1 MAPTPLPVAERFF
14 APEISKVY
22 VVTTLADMANPTRL
36 EIEAGTDVTNEIAD
50 ISGFIATSGLINTPD
65 YGRRFVSQIGGRL
78 TVDQS
83 TITFY
88 ASLDGQDIRTILAR
102 GDRVHLIFCDQGDD
116 EGLLADVFAVQVTSV
131 GKVRTTADQAHQIT
145 VSFAPT
151 RPPAE
156 DIPLPAV
163 A

>member
-22 VVTTLADMANPTRL
+22 WVPTIADINAPTRAEL
-36 EIEAGTDVTNEIAD
+36 DAGTDLTGEIAD
-50 ISGFIATSGLINTPD
+50 IAGFIATSGLINTPD
-65 YGRRFVSQIGGRL
+65 YASRFVSQIGGRL

-83 TITFY
+83 SITFY
-88 ASLDGQDIRTILAR
+88 ASRTGEDIRTILAR
-102 GDRVHLIFCDQGDD
+102 GERGNLVFCDQGDEED
-116 EGLLADVFAVQVTSV
+116 LPADVFPVQVTSM

-145 VSFAPT
+145 AGFAPT

-156 DIPLPAV
+156 DVPLPA
-163 A
+163 AA